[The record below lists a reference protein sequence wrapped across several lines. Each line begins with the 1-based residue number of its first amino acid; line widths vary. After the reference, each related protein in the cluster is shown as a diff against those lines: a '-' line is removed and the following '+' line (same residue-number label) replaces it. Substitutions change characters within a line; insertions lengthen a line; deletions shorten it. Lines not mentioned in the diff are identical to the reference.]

1 MTTVHCTVHA
11 HLINKVYYQLNRD
24 EETRLKDTECSFVL
38 IMKYILSGIPLIHKI
53 NQFSDN
59 PKILHIE
66 YISIL
71 LYLRLYVVK
80 CGLTIDSVPPYYIC
94 IYSDVQIKS
103 AKASCTL
110 YSSSTAQ
117 KLGNTRC
124 TVGIQDQLHV
134 SLQSLD

>member
-1 MTTVHCTVHA
+1 
-11 HLINKVYYQLNRD
+11 
-24 EETRLKDTECSFVL
+24 
-38 IMKYILSGIPLIHKI
+38 MKYILSGIPLIHKI

-71 LYLRLYVVK
+71 LYLRLNVVK
-80 CGLTIDSVPPYYIC
+80 CGLTIDSVPHYYIC

-124 TVGIQDQLHV
+124 TLYSRHTGQTARFITISRLIKIKIPLLKMYVHDPFKI
-134 SLQSLD
+134 

>member
-1 MTTVHCTVHA
+1 MNTVHCTVHA

-59 PKILHIE
+59 PKILHNE

-80 CGLTIDSVPPYYIC
+80 CGLTIEYRLRPTLLHMYILGR
-94 IYSDVQIKS
+94 SDKV
-103 AKASCTL
+103 
-110 YSSSTAQ
+110 
-117 KLGNTRC
+117 R
-124 TVGIQDQLHV
+124 
-134 SLQSLD
+134 